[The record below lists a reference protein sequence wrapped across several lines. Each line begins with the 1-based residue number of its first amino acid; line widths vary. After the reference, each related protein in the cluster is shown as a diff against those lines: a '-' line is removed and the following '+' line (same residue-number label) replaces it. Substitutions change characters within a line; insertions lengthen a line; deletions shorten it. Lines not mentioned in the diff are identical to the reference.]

1 MVYSDG
7 ALTFVIKSESRVSC
21 KRKKKGVAIIKLIV
35 RHMCVRA
42 RVCMCV
48 FVRVLFLTRR
58 TSSERAD
65 VCVCLGGWG
74 CVGGGVCIDECCFGV
89 H

>member
-1 MVYSDG
+1 MQ
-7 ALTFVIKSESRVSC
+7 
-21 KRKKKGVAIIKLIV
+21 KKEERGCCHQADCEAHV
-35 RHMCVRA
+35 CTRA

-65 VCVCLGGWG
+65 VCVCFGGWG
-74 CVGGGVCIDECCFGV
+74 CVGGGVCVGECCFGV
-89 H
+89 C